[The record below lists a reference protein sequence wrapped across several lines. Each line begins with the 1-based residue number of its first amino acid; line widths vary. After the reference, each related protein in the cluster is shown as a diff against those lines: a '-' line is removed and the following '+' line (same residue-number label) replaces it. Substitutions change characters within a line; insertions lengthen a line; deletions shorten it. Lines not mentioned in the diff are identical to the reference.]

1 VDRVQLLNKYDE
13 VYEELYKDKEL
24 MLRVLLHQFCGVE
37 VLWDVV
43 HTHVTSLHDSGEL
56 DDEDLETEVNNV
68 VNAYREVVGEIVE
81 EGLGIKS

>member
-1 VDRVQLLNKYDE
+1 MDRVQLLDRYDE
-13 VYEELYKDKEL
+13 AYEELYKDKDT
-24 MLRVLLHQFCGVE
+24 MLRVLLHQFGGVE

-68 VNAYREVVGEIVE
+68 LDAYREVAGAVLE
-81 EGLGIKS
+81 ESIGL